1 MLERWRRALQRS
13 DSAPDPLVLGERIGG
28 GTFAS
33 VHACT
38 YRGRPCAA
46 KVVRW
51 ASLAPA
57 DRALVESEAAIWQRL
72 RHPHVCELISV
83 VETAKSC
90 IFVCERLDETLRDR
104 HCRLLRLGCKPRMVT
119 ITRGMMHIS
128 DALAYLHACG
138 IMHRDVKSE
147 NVLIRVDDAVGD
159 QHKLSDFGLAKSVDR
174 GNEATAE
181 TGSYRFM
188 APEVIRHE
196 PYDERCDVYSLGML
210 FFEMLTLTIPFSAFT
225 PVQAALAVAN
235 ESLRPPLPPLP
246 AAMRSLVQS
255 CWQQDRRRRP
265 DMTSVRAQLECIVAM
280 NLSFSSLEM
289 SHRLVRSTSDGALS
303 RTARAF
309 DM

>member
-1 MLERWRRALQRS
+1 MLERWRRAFQRS
-13 DSAPDPLVLGERIGG
+13 EPSTDPLVIGKRIGG

-38 YRGRPCAA
+38 YHDQPCAA

-57 DRALVESEAAIWQRL
+57 DRAMVESEAAIWRRL
-72 RHPHVCELISV
+72 RHPHVCELIAV
-83 VETAKSC
+83 VETVQSC
-90 IFVCERLDETLRDR
+90 TFVCERLDETLRDR

-119 ITRGMMHIS
+119 ITRGMIHIS
-128 DALAYLHACG
+128 DALSYLHACG
-138 IMHRDVKSE
+138 VMHRDVKSE
-147 NVLIRVDDAVGD
+147 NVLIRVDDAAGD
-159 QHKLSDFGLAKSVDR
+159 QHKLSDFGLAKSVDN

-210 FFEMLTLTIPFSAFT
+210 FFEMLTLTVPFSAFT

-235 ESLRPPLPPLP
+235 EALRPPLPPLP
-246 AAMRSLVQS
+246 MAMRSLVHS
-255 CWQQDRRRRP
+255 CWQQDRRLRP
-265 DMTSVRAQLECIVAM
+265 DMSSVRRQLDGIVAM

-289 SHRLVRSTSDGALS
+289 SHRLVRSTSDGAL
-303 RTARAF
+303 ARSAWAT